1 MNEANLMRSI
11 LLACSRGATRL
22 WRNNVAQAWV
32 GKLEQ
37 APRAFVTTVYPG
49 DVLIR
54 NARPLH
60 AGLCTGSSDLIGYTV
75 RNGVAV
81 FTAVEVK
88 TATGRATPEQRQ
100 FLDVVGGA
108 GGIAG
113 VARSV
118 DEAVRLLAD

>member
-11 LLACSRGATRL
+11 LLACSRGSTRL
-22 WRNNVAQAWV
+22 FRNNVAVAWT
-32 GKLEQ
+32 GQSSRFSK
-37 APRAFVTTVYPG
+37 ASTVIVQPG

-60 AGLCTGSSDLIGYTV
+60 AGFCTGSSDLLGWSQ
-75 RNGVAV
+75 RDGVAV

-88 TATGRATPEQRQ
+88 TDTGRVTPEQAAFIETVR
-100 FLDVVGGA
+100 GA

-118 DEAVRLLAD
+118 DDARELIG